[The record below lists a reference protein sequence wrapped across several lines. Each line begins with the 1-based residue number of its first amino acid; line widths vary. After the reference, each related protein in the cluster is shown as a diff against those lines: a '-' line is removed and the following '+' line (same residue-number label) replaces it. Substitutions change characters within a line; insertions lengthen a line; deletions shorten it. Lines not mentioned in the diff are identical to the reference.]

1 MQVRIFVYVSAWE
14 WAVSRESGE
23 KPVRTVLFV
32 CPALSNPDFGI
43 FDYSLSLSLALWIFH
58 VLYHVVFQCLPRIP
72 VSRRFAAE
80 MLSAVLCSVPPC
92 IMLGP
97 YQSRWLTV
105 GRRLKPYLSN
115 LRDKRT
121 HCISNIRNTLER
133 RRESGDARHTVQP
146 QTVWVICFP
155 SKASSLKW

>member
-1 MQVRIFVYVSAWE
+1 MQVGGWYASAHFCVRLGVRMSSIKGERRETSTYCTICVSCSIQ
-14 WAVSRESGE
+14 SR
-23 KPVRTVLFV
+23 L
-32 CPALSNPDFGI
+32 GI

-146 QTVWVICFP
+146 QTV
-155 SKASSLKW
+155 